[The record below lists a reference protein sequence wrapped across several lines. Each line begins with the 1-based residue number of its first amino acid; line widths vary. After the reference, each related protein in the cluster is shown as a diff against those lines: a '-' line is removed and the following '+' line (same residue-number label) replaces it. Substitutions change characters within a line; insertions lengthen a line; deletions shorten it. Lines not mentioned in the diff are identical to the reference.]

1 MARFSPAA
9 AGLVSALRPK
19 HWIKNVFV
27 FAPLFF
33 SGRAAEIDALLSV
46 IVVFFGFNAAAS
58 AIYLFN
64 DIFDAERDRVHPDK
78 RHRPIASGTL
88 PVRAAIIACVILALI
103 SVLISALISPPAAF
117 VVIGYIGLNVAYSIW
132 LKHIVILDVFSIA
145 IGFLL
150 RVLAG
155 AVAINVHPTP
165 WLLIATF
172 LIALFL
178 ALAKRR
184 EELTSLENQSDNH
197 RPVLTQYTTALADE
211 LISVVTPV
219 TLLAYLLYT
228 LDAETKLRFQSD
240 WLYVTGIFV
249 VFGVFR
255 YLYLVHRKN
264 LGGSPTDLVLK
275 DIPLLGAVVGWGIS
289 FILIIYF

>member
-1 MARFSPAA
+1 MT
-9 AGLVSALRPK
+9 GLIVALRPK

-33 SGRAAEIDALLSV
+33 SGRATDIDALLSV
-46 IVVFFGFNAAAS
+46 AIVFFGFNAAAS
-58 AIYLFN
+58 AIYLLN
-64 DIFDAERDRVHPDK
+64 DISDVERDRIHPDK
-78 RHRPIASGTL
+78 RHRPIASGKL
-88 PVRAAIIACVILALI
+88 SVRAAITACVSLALI
-103 SVLISALISPPAAF
+103 SVLISGFVSIPAAF
-117 VVIGYIGLNVAYSIW
+117 IVTGYLGLNVAYSMW
-132 LKHIVILDVFSIA
+132 LKHVVILDVFSIA
-145 IGFLL
+145 VGFLL

-155 AVAINVHPTP
+155 AVAIDVHPTP

-184 EELTSLENQSDNH
+184 EELTSLEDQSDNH
-197 RPVLTQYTTALADE
+197 RPVLTHYTTALADE

-249 VFGVFR
+249 IFGVFR

-289 FILIIYF
+289 FALIIYF

>member
-1 MARFSPAA
+1 MARFSPAIS
-9 AGLVSALRPK
+9 GLVVALRPK

-33 SGRAAEIDALLSV
+33 SGRATDIDALLSAV
-46 IVVFFGFNAAAS
+46 VVFFGFNAAAS
-58 AIYLFN
+58 AIYLLN
-64 DIFDAERDRVHPDK
+64 DIFDVERDRIHPDK
-78 RHRPIASGTL
+78 RHRPIASGKL
-88 PVRAAIIACVILALI
+88 SVRAAVTACGILALFA
-103 SVLISALISPPAAF
+103 VLISGFISVPAAF
-117 VVIGYIGLNVAYSIW
+117 IVTSYLGLNVAYSML

-155 AVAINVHPTP
+155 AAAVNVHPTP

-184 EELTSLENQSDNH
+184 EELTSLEDQSNDH
-197 RPVLTQYTTALADE
+197 RPVLTQYTTALTDE

-219 TLLAYLLYT
+219 TLLAYLMYT

-249 VFGVFR
+249 IFGVFR
-255 YLYLVHRKN
+255 YLYLIHRKN

-275 DIPLLGAVVGWGIS
+275 DIPLLGAVVGWGFS
-289 FILIIYF
+289 FVLIIYL

>member
-1 MARFSPAA
+1 MT
-9 AGLVSALRPK
+9 GLIVALRPK

-33 SGRAAEIDALLSV
+33 SGRATDIEALLSV
-46 IVVFFGFNAAAS
+46 LIVFFGFNAAAS

-64 DIFDAERDRVHPDK
+64 DIADVERDRLHPDK
-78 RHRPIASGTL
+78 RQRPIASGIL
-88 PVRAAIIACVILALI
+88 SVRAAITACVILALI
-103 SVLISALISPPAAF
+103 SVLISGFVSIPAAF
-117 VVIGYIGLNVAYSIW
+117 IVTGYLGLNVAYSLW
-132 LKHIVILDVFSIA
+132 LKHVVILDVFSIA

-155 AVAINVHPTP
+155 AVAVDVQPTP

-184 EELTSLENQSDNH
+184 EELTSLEDQSDNH

-275 DIPLLGAVVGWGIS
+275 DIPLLTAVIGWGIS
-289 FILIIYF
+289 FVLIIYL